1 MSRIGRNP
9 IPVPEG
15 VKVDI
20 QGNRVSIEGPQG
32 KLTRKLRPEIKI
44 GLKDKEIVVE
54 RTSNKRFDR
63 SLHGLSRTLIANMV
77 EGVTQGYKRVL
88 EIKGIGYK
96 AEIKGKILNLSLGFS
111 LPILF
116 IPPDGIKIELE
127 GPTKIVVQGIDK
139 ELVGLVASQIRS
151 FRSPDP
157 YKGKGIRYQD
167 EKVRKKAG
175 KTAI

>member
-1 MSRIGRNP
+1 MSRIGKNP

-20 QGNRVSIEGPQG
+20 KGDQVSIEGPKG
-32 KLTRKLRPEIKI
+32 KLTRKLRREIKVS
-44 GLKDKEIVVE
+44 LKDKEIVVE
-54 RTSNKRFDR
+54 RISDRRFDK
-63 SLHGLSRTLIANMV
+63 SLHGLSRTLIANMIQ
-77 EGVTQGYKRVL
+77 GVTQGYKRVL

-96 AEIKGKILNLSLGFS
+96 AEAKGKILNLSLGFS

-116 IPPDGIKIELE
+116 IPPEGIEIKLE
-127 GPTKIVVQGIDK
+127 GPTKIVICGTDK
-139 ELVGLVASQIRS
+139 ELVGLVASHIRS
-151 FRSPDP
+151 FRPPDS

-175 KTAI
+175 KTAV

>member
-1 MSRIGRNP
+1 LSRIGKNP

-44 GLKDKEIVVE
+44 CLKDKEIVVE

-63 SLHGLSRTLIANMV
+63 SLHGLSRTLVANMV

-88 EIKGIGYK
+88 EIRGIGYK

-116 IPPDGIKIELE
+116 IPPEGIKIELQ

-139 ELVGLVASQIRS
+139 ELVGLVASHIRS
-151 FRSPDP
+151 FRSPDT